1 MSDNDLVVA
10 VRAFTSAGG
19 DGSKC
24 SITFL
29 VFWIVLCGF
38 PCWRSEDEL
47 WSTICNCQ
55 RLYGCIPS
63 TKLLRPGLAPRH
75 RNTTTYTGKLSAW
88 FSCLCQLGVS
98 QMFSSLEARIIQGP
112 FPKALS
118 VPGSRFGQKF
128 ILIMDVGKTGSR
140 ESLGIIYWYRCSP
153 WVHLLK
159 EGFGNG

>member
-1 MSDNDLVVA
+1 MGLSVVLHSWCFGLSSVDSHAGEVRMSYDPRFVTARDFMAASLPLN
-10 VRAFTSAGG
+10 SSG
-19 DGSKC
+19 
-24 SITFL
+24 
-29 VFWIVLCGF
+29 
-38 PCWRSEDEL
+38 
-47 WSTICNCQ
+47 
-55 RLYGCIPS
+55 
-63 TKLLRPGLAPRH
+63 PGLVPRH
-75 RNTTTYTGKLSAW
+75 RNTTTYTGKSSAW